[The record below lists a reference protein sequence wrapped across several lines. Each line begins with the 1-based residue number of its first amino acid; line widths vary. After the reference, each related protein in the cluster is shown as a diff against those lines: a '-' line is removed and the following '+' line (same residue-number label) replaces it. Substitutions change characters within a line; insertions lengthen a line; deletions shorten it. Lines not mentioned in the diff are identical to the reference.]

1 MWWMSRKMPD
11 INEEDLTEASACIIC
26 SIPIFYVVGFVWRKR
41 GWGRVEF
48 EQVIRSSIQR
58 K

>member
-1 MWWMSRKMPD
+1 MSRKMPD

-26 SIPIFYVVGFVWRKR
+26 SIPIFYVVGFVWGKR